1 MPKDEDKPKFDL
13 IQGGGEEPLDR
24 EALRSA
30 VFNVIRNEGRITEA
44 EPIEPDKLL
53 QANLAKIEDS
63 GYIHDVDVFK
73 LHQGMV
79 AVEEVARQMH
89 TLTPQAYV
97 AKLMPKLMPAAEAE
111 SGTLSREGAT
121 MVFYDSL
128 EQLKDVY
135 DYIDEQYFTSSRR
148 EKLVTQ
154 VANRP
159 ASKLWEDDQLKTRL
173 LDSLLLSWQLAGT
186 SAEMLGQTPYDLINS
201 IQNELLKQGLGIE
214 EAPNSEEEIE
224 EQKRMMSD
232 WRRRGWGE
240 FGTAVKIS
248 AGA

>member
-1 MPKDEDKPKFDL
+1 MAKDKDKPKFDL

-24 EALRSA
+24 EALRLA

-53 QANLAKIEDS
+53 RANLAKIEDS
-63 GYIHDVDVFK
+63 GYIHDIDVFR

-79 AVEEVARQMH
+79 AVEEVARQTQ
-89 TLTPQAYV
+89 TLTPQTYV
-97 AKLMPKLMPAAEAE
+97 AKLMPKLKPAAEAE
-111 SGTLSREGAT
+111 PETLSREGAT

-148 EKLVTQ
+148 EKLVTR

-159 ASKLWEDDQLKTRL
+159 PSKLWEDDQLKARL

-186 SAEMLGQTPYDLINS
+186 SAEILGQTPYDLVNS

-214 EAPNSEEEIE
+214 TTGNTEEELE
-224 EQKRMMSD
+224 EQGRLMSD

-240 FGTAVKIS
+240 FGTATKKS
-248 AGA
+248 ADV